1 MSVGPFEDHPPKT
14 GAGSPRPKSA
24 RVRQRKAQPPA
35 PPPVLPRLKF
45 IQVAFAGHNRPEDL
59 GDPAQVSARLE
70 AAFALLGQAGVV
82 DARLITGLAP
92 GADLLAVEAWTA
104 AGLGPVHGVFPF
116 LEDAVEGPAAELMEA
131 GTWLD
136 GRATEA
142 LGRNAYLAQ
151 TRWLIGAADFLVV
164 VWTGEHAR
172 GAGGTADAVRLALE
186 HGTPVLWIK
195 AGEPEPLR
203 LIRPEHLDED
213 FGFLEFLEELRF
225 GREPLVRAATPQALH
240 EALADLR
247 LGLEGQNEP
256 APKIPANRG
265 LIRHWRAY
273 AVFRRT
279 LGGSAPPF
287 EAVPTP
293 ADLGA
298 EPGFARLTEAY
309 VVADGEANRLGAV
322 HRSHQVIL
330 LGVAILATIAGT
342 ISGLRPE
349 TELLMVLIELALAAG
364 AFWVW
369 MGAER
374 GRRHHLW
381 GESRRLAEDLRLERV
396 AWTLGVNTAPQGGS
410 LLSSSV
416 RARRV
421 RREAGLPRGA
431 FGPERVRAWGGWA
444 VDELIAG
451 QAAYHRGQSMINGR
465 VSHRIHQL
473 ENGSFAVLMVVLVA
487 YVATTVA
494 MAAFGREGP
503 HWLAGLVGVAGAIVP
518 AIGATCLALEAALA
532 LGEQAERSRVLARRL
547 EAIVADL
554 GPAVTLEAH
563 QAAARAAIRLQ
574 RAQENHWTEGAER
587 RRLIRG
593 S

>member
-1 MSVGPFEDHPPKT
+1 MSVRPLEDQPPT
-14 GAGSPRPKSA
+14 TDAGQR
-24 RVRQRKAQPPA
+24 RQRSPHTVARSPEPSV
-35 PPPVLPRLKF
+35 PPPGRLKF
-45 IQVAFAGHNRPEDL
+45 TQVAFAGHNRPEDL
-59 GDPAQVSARLE
+59 GDPAHVSAGLD
-70 AAFALLGQAGVV
+70 AAFAMLSQAGV
-82 DARLITGLAP
+82 DEARLITGLAP
-92 GADLLAVEAWTA
+92 GADLLAATAWTA

-116 LEDAVEGPAAELMEA
+116 LDDTVEVPTARLMEA

-136 GRATEA
+136 GRATES
-142 LGRNAYLAQ
+142 LGRSAYLAQ
-151 TRWLIGAADFLVV
+151 TRWLVGAADLLAV

-186 HGTPVLWIK
+186 HGVPVLWIK
-195 AGEPEPLR
+195 PGEAESLR
-203 LIRPEHLDED
+203 LIRPEHLAED
-213 FGFLEFLEELRF
+213 FGFLEFLDELRF
-225 GREPLVRAATPQALH
+225 GRAPLVQDATPEALH
-240 EALADLR
+240 EVLADL
-247 LGLEGQNEP
+247 GLRHEGAH
-256 APKIPANRG
+256 APKNQAPTQRG
-265 LIRHWRAY
+265 FIRHWRAY

-279 LGGSAPPF
+279 LGGKAPPF

-293 ADLGA
+293 ADLLA
-298 EPGFARLTEAY
+298 EPGFIRLTEAHAL
-309 VVADGEANRLGAV
+309 ADSEANRLGAV

-342 ISGLRPE
+342 VSGVWPQ
-349 TELLMVLIELALAAG
+349 TELPMVLIELALALG
-364 AFWVW
+364 AFVVW

-396 AWTLGVNTAPQGGS
+396 AWALGVNTAPHRAS
-410 LLSSSV
+410 LLSSSTQAR
-416 RARRV
+416 RARRQ
-421 RREAGLPRGA
+421 AGLPRGA
-431 FGPERVRAWGGWA
+431 FGPERVMAWGSWA

-473 ENGSFAVLMVVLVA
+473 ENGSFGILMVVLVS
-487 YVATTVA
+487 YVATTVG
-494 MAAFGREGP
+494 MAAFGRDGP

-547 EAIVADL
+547 DAIVADL
-554 GPAVTLEAH
+554 GPATSLEAY
-563 QAAARAAIRLQ
+563 QAAAKAAIRLQ

>member
-1 MSVGPFEDHPPKT
+1 MSVRPLEDQPQTTDSGRRRPR
-14 GAGSPRPKSA
+14 GSRTT
-24 RVRQRKAQPPA
+24 AQPPEPSA
-35 PPPVLPRLKF
+35 PPPARLKF
-45 IQVAFAGHNRPEDL
+45 TQVAFAGHNRPEDL
-59 GDPAQVSARLE
+59 GDPADVSAGLE
-70 AAFALLGQAGVV
+70 AAFGMLLQAGVQE
-82 DARLITGLAP
+82 ARLITGLAP
-92 GADLLAVEAWTA
+92 GADLLAATAWTA

-116 LEDAVEGPAAELMEA
+116 LDDTIEEPTAELMEA

-136 GRATEA
+136 GRATEE
-142 LGRNAYLAQ
+142 LGRSAYLAQ
-151 TRWLIGAADFLVV
+151 TRWLIGAADLLVV

-186 HGTPVLWIK
+186 HGVSVLWIK
-195 AGEPEPLR
+195 PGEPETPR

-213 FGFLEFLEELRF
+213 FGFLEFLDELRF
-225 GREPLVRAATPQALH
+225 GREPLVRDATPEALH
-240 EALADLR
+240 DALADL
-247 LGLEGQNEP
+247 GLRYEGPQP
-256 APKIPANRG
+256 PKRQAPTERG
-265 LIRHWRAY
+265 FFRHWRAY

-293 ADLGA
+293 ADLLA
-298 EPGFARLTEAY
+298 QPGFIRLTEAH
-309 VVADGEANRLGAV
+309 VLADGEANRLGAV

-342 ISGLRPE
+342 ASGLWPQ
-349 TELLMVLIELALAAG
+349 TELLMVLIELALALG
-364 AFWVW
+364 AFVVW

-396 AWTLGVNTAPQGGS
+396 AWTLGVNTAPHGAS
-410 LLSSSV
+410 LLSSSNQ
-416 RARRV
+416 ARRA

-431 FGPERVRAWGGWA
+431 FAPERVMAWGAWA
-444 VDELIAG
+444 VDDLIAG
-451 QAAYHRGQSMINGR
+451 QAAYHRGQSIINGR

-473 ENGSFAVLMVVLVA
+473 ENGSWGILMVVLVS
-487 YVATTVA
+487 YVATTVG
-494 MAAFGREGP
+494 MAVFDREGP
-503 HWLAGLVGVAGAIVP
+503 HWLASLVGVAGAIVP

-554 GPAVTLEAH
+554 GPATSLEAH
-563 QAAARAAIRLQ
+563 QAAAKAAIRLQ
-574 RAQENHWTEGAER
+574 RAQENQWTEGAER

>member
-1 MSVGPFEDHPPKT
+1 MSVRPLEDQPQTTDP
-14 GAGSPRPKSA
+14 GRRRPRGSRTT
-24 RVRQRKAQPPA
+24 AQPPEPSA
-35 PPPVLPRLKF
+35 PPPARLKF
-45 IQVAFAGHNRPEDL
+45 TQVAFAGHNRPEDL
-59 GDPAQVSARLE
+59 GDPADVSAGLE
-70 AAFALLGQAGVV
+70 AAFGMLLQAGVQE
-82 DARLITGLAP
+82 ARLITGLAP
-92 GADLLAVEAWTA
+92 GADLLAATAWTA

-116 LEDAVEGPAAELMEA
+116 LDDTVEGPTAELMEA

-142 LGRNAYLAQ
+142 LGRSAYLAQ
-151 TRWLIGAADFLVV
+151 TRWLIGAADLLVV

-186 HGTPVLWIK
+186 HGVSVLWIK
-195 AGEPEPLR
+195 PGEPETPR

-213 FGFLEFLEELRF
+213 FGFLEFLDELRF
-225 GREPLVRAATPQALH
+225 GREPLVRDATPEALH
-240 EALADLR
+240 DALADL
-247 LGLEGQNEP
+247 GLRDEGPQP
-256 APKIPANRG
+256 PKRQAPTERG
-265 LIRHWRAY
+265 FFRHWRAY

-293 ADLGA
+293 ADLLA
-298 EPGFARLTEAY
+298 QPGFIRLTEAH
-309 VVADGEANRLGAV
+309 VLADGEANRLGAV

-342 ISGLRPE
+342 ASGLWPQ
-349 TELLMVLIELALAAG
+349 TELLMVLIELALALG
-364 AFWVW
+364 AFVVW

-396 AWTLGVNTAPQGGS
+396 AWTLGVNTAPHGAS
-410 LLSSSV
+410 LLSSSNQ
-416 RARRV
+416 ARRA

-431 FGPERVRAWGGWA
+431 FAPERVMAWGAWA
-444 VDELIAG
+444 VDDLIAG
-451 QAAYHRGQSMINGR
+451 QAAYHRGQSIINGR

-473 ENGSFAVLMVVLVA
+473 ENGSWGILMVVLVS
-487 YVATTVA
+487 YVATTVG
-494 MAAFGREGP
+494 MAVLDREGP
-503 HWLAGLVGVAGAIVP
+503 HWLASLVGVAGAIVP

-547 EAIVADL
+547 EAIVSDL
-554 GPAVTLEAH
+554 GPATSLEAH
-563 QAAARAAIRLQ
+563 QAAAKAAIRLQ
-574 RAQENHWTEGAER
+574 RAQENQWTEGAER

>member
-1 MSVGPFEDHPPKT
+1 MSVRPLEDQSPTT
-14 GAGSPRPKSA
+14 GAAPPRPRAS
-24 RVRQRKAQPPA
+24 QTPA
-35 PPPVLPRLKF
+35 DLRTTPDPALPRLKF
-45 IQVAFAGHNRPEDL
+45 TQVAFAGHNRPEDL
-59 GDPAQVSARLE
+59 GDPAHVSTGLQT
-70 AAFALLGQAGVV
+70 AFAMLSQAGI
-82 DARLITGLAP
+82 DEARLITGLAP
-92 GADLLAVEAWTA
+92 GADLLAAEAWTA
-104 AGLGPVHGVFPF
+104 SGMGPVHGVFPF
-116 LEDAVEGPAAELMEA
+116 LDDAAEGPTAELMEA

-136 GRATEA
+136 GRATES

-151 TRWLIGAADFLVV
+151 TRWLIGAADLLVV

-186 HGTPVLWIK
+186 HGVPVLWIK
-195 AGEPEPLR
+195 PGEPETPR

-225 GREPLVRAATPQALH
+225 GREPLVRDATPEAIHDALM
-240 EALADLR
+240 D
-247 LGLEGQNEP
+247 LGLRAEP
-256 APKIPANRG
+256 QEEPKAQAPAKQG
-265 LIRHWRAY
+265 FIRHWRAY

-279 LGGSAPPF
+279 LGGNAPPF

-293 ADLGA
+293 VDLSA
-298 EPGFARLTEAY
+298 EPGFLRLTQAHAA
-309 VVADGEANRLGAV
+309 ADGEASQLGAV

-342 ISGLRPE
+342 VSGIWPK
-349 TELLMVLIELALAAG
+349 TELVMVLIELALALG
-364 AFWVW
+364 AFLVW

-374 GRRHHLW
+374 GRRHHRW
-381 GESRRLAEDLRLERV
+381 GETRRLAEDLRLERV
-396 AWTLGVNTAPQGGS
+396 AWTLGVNTAPHGAN
-410 LLSSSV
+410 LLSSSAQ
-416 RARRV
+416 ARRV

-431 FGPERVRAWGGWA
+431 FGPDRVKAWGDWA

-473 ENGSFAVLMVVLVA
+473 ETGSFTVLMVILVS
-487 YVATTVA
+487 YVATTIG
-494 MAAFGREGP
+494 MAVFGHEGP

-518 AIGATCLALEAALA
+518 AIGATSLALEASLS

-554 GPAVTLEAH
+554 GPGASLEAH
-563 QAAARAAIRLQ
+563 QAAAKAAIRLQ

-593 S
+593 N